1 MSANMDAVRIAYQKA
16 IRRKD
21 AAADY
26 EKSSPRGG
34 TPSDVSGDTRRWGNI
49 PTFLVALI
57 ATGIALRILNLTL
70 DASLWEDEVFSVA
83 LAESPLIDLLFAA
96 LRFDTHPPLYYVQ
109 LHIWAAFGDSDR
121 WYILN
126 STLLSIAAIAAIYEA
141 CRRVHDRSVALW
153 AGAIFAVMP
162 LQLFFAENVRM
173 YPMLAILEIA
183 LWYVLQT
190 MVRDRHA
197 SRGRLIAALCL
208 GLAVTLTH
216 GLGFFVTFFLFLHAA
231 IRLRRAASGRD
242 LLFLIGIY
250 VVVALAALYP
260 LVIGAIRQTEGIAGF
275 DLPAIGIH
283 LTLTLLGLE
292 FPWPT
297 VAGFLMLP
305 LVTLL
310 PLSEPRARWPGGLL
324 VLLPLAVLLAISLL
338 FKPVFIYRTLG
349 LFLPFL
355 AISLALYADAVFKA
369 HAIAQRIVVSAVV
382 LLMLAGGLNYT
393 LKFEKRGY
401 REIIAAW
408 EAQSPTDAVLM
419 TNGPSEFWAVLRY
432 LNNGEG
438 RRSALEVQPPV
449 RDGMLRIKQKLEGVG
464 AASLGLFGRSNYAQ
478 VGNRRIY
485 PYFAEDVASGLSA
498 FWTLN
503 PPKAGC
509 ALANA
514 GIGADVS
521 GYREDADISLSGHH
535 LAECRNLRF
544 GPKA

>member
-1 MSANMDAVRIAYQKA
+1 MSANMDAVRTADQRA
-16 IRRKD
+16 ISRKE
-21 AAADY
+21 AAADH
-26 EKSSPRGG
+26 EKLLSPGG
-34 TPSDVSGDTRRWGNI
+34 KPSTISGDTRRWGSV
-49 PTFLVALI
+49 PVFLVALI
-57 ATGIALRILNLTL
+57 AAGIALRILNLVL
-70 DASLWEDEVFSVA
+70 EASLWEDEVFSVA

-109 LHIWAAFGDSDR
+109 LHLWAAFGDSDR

-126 STLLSIAAIAAIYEA
+126 SMLLSIAAIAAIYEA
-141 CRRVHDRSVALW
+141 CRRIYDRNVALW
-153 AGAIFAVMP
+153 TGAIFALMP

-173 YPMLAILEIA
+173 YPMLALLEIA
-183 LWYVLQT
+183 LWYVLQA

-197 SRGRLIAALCL
+197 SRGRLIVALCL

-216 GLGFFVTFFLFLHAA
+216 GLGFFVSFFLFLHAS
-231 IRLRRAASGRD
+231 IRLKEAAPGRD
-242 LLFLIGIY
+242 LLYLMAIY

-260 LVIGAIRQTEGIAGF
+260 LVIGAIRQTEGVAGF
-275 DLPAIGIH
+275 DLPTIGIH

-297 VAGFLMLP
+297 IAGFLMLP

-310 PLSEPRARWPGGLL
+310 PLSEPRARWIGGLL
-324 VLLPLAVLLAISLL
+324 VLLPLTMLLAISLF

-355 AISLALYADAVFKA
+355 AISLALYADAVFRA
-369 HAIAQRIVVSAVV
+369 HAVAQRFVVSAVV

-401 REIIAAW
+401 REIIGAW
-408 EAQSPTDAVLM
+408 EAGSPTDAVLM

-449 RDGMLRIKQKLEGVG
+449 RDGMLRIKQKLEGIG
-464 AASLGLFGRSNYAQ
+464 AASLGLFGRSNHAQ

-485 PYFAEDVASGLSA
+485 PYFAGDVASGVSI
-498 FWTLN
+498 FWILN
-503 PPKAGC
+503 PPKANC
-509 ALANA
+509 ALEET
-514 GIGADVS
+514 GTSADAS
-521 GYREDADISLSGHH
+521 GYREDADISLRGHH
-535 LAECRNLRF
+535 LTQCRNLQF